1 MYIIFSLTC
10 ISLKHKGEIYMKVG
24 NQKLI
29 YFSPIIVVAVIFI
42 FILTLIPSA
51 NSAPKNL
58 PIAFV
63 NADAGMTVPAKGN
76 VNIGNQMEQNMKR
89 ASTEQSLVKWIFV
102 SNTKEVEKGLNDQ
115 KYYGALI
122 IPKDFTKKQAT
133 LQTAQP
139 DAPAI
144 RLLVNQ
150 GMNTAASTLAS
161 QVLNGAVDKMNE
173 NMRLQLVKRFEQNG
187 TQLSASQ
194 ALALSAPIQKTVIN
208 VNETGTHS
216 VNGNAPVSLFQ
227 PLWMASIAGAAI
239 VFLSI
244 QKITFSSRKEKLVNQ
259 VGFIVIGAILALAAG
274 FGLAWLAEVVGI
286 SVPSFL
292 DTALFLAIAY
302 FSFFTLISAVLSWLG
317 LKGLPIF
324 VIILFFGAPLL
335 SMAPEIMPDFY
346 REWIYPWLP
355 MRFMVDGVREL
366 FFFGKHLT
374 WNSSVFALT
383 LISLISLCALFA
395 SALPAS
401 SVKKEESRSI

>member
-1 MYIIFSLTC
+1 
-10 ISLKHKGEIYMKVG
+10 MKIG

-51 NSAPKNL
+51 SSAPKNL

-63 NADAGMTVPAKGN
+63 NADEGMTVPAKGN

-102 SNTKEVEKGLNDQ
+102 SNTKEVEKGLNNQ

-139 DAPAI
+139 DVPAI

-187 TQLSASQ
+187 TQLSANQ
-194 ALALSAPIQKTVIN
+194 ALALATPIQKTVIN
-208 VNETGTHS
+208 VNETGNHS

-227 PLWMASIAGAAI
+227 PLWMASIAGAAM
-239 VFLSI
+239 VFLST
-244 QKITFSSRKEKLVNQ
+244 QKITFSSRKEKIVNQ
-259 VGFIVIGAILALAAG
+259 VGFVIIGVILALSAG

-292 DTALFLAIAY
+292 NTALFLAIAY

-366 FFFGKHLT
+366 FFFGEHLT
-374 WNSSVFALT
+374 WNHSVSALA

-401 SVKKEESRSI
+401 SVKKEKSRLI

>member
-1 MYIIFSLTC
+1 
-10 ISLKHKGEIYMKVG
+10 MKLA

-29 YFSPIIVVAVIFI
+29 YFSPIIVGAVIFI
-42 FILTLIPSA
+42 FILTLIPSV
-51 NSAPKNL
+51 SPEPKDL

-63 NADAGMTVPAKGN
+63 NADEGMTVPPKGK
-76 VNIGNQMEQNMKR
+76 VNIGDQIEQNMKDS
-89 ASTEQSLVKWIFV
+89 STEQSSVKWIFV
-102 SNTKEVEKGLNDQ
+102 STTKEVEKGLNNQ

-139 DAPAI
+139 DVPAI

-150 GMNTAASTLAS
+150 GMNTAASTIAN

-173 NMRLQLVKRFEQNG
+173 NTRLQLVKRFEQNG
-187 TQLSASQ
+187 MQLSANQ
-194 ALALSAPIQKTVIN
+194 ALALAAPIQKTVIN
-208 VNETGTHS
+208 VNEIGTHS
-216 VNGNAPVSLFQ
+216 INGNAPVSLFQ

-239 VFLSI
+239 VFFSI
-244 QKITFSSRKEKLVNQ
+244 QKITVSSRKEKIINQAGLV
-259 VGFIVIGAILALAAG
+259 IIGAALALSAG

-366 FFFGKHLT
+366 FFFRGQLT
-374 WNSSVFALT
+374 WNHSVYALA
-383 LISLISLCALFA
+383 LIALISLCALFA
-395 SALPAS
+395 SALPVS
-401 SVKKEESRSI
+401 SVKKEKSHSI

>member
-1 MYIIFSLTC
+1 
-10 ISLKHKGEIYMKVG
+10 MKLG

-42 FILTLIPSA
+42 FILTLIPSVS
-51 NSAPKNL
+51 SAPKNL

-63 NADAGMTVPAKGN
+63 NADEGMTVPAKGN
-76 VNIGNQMEQNMKR
+76 VNIGNQIEQNTKG
-89 ASTEQSLVKWIFV
+89 ASTEQSSIKWIFV
-102 SNTKEVEKGLNDQ
+102 SNTKEVEKGLNNQ
-115 KYYGALI
+115 QYYGALI

-133 LQTAQP
+133 LQTAKP

-144 RLLVNQ
+144 KLLVNQ
-150 GMNTAASTLAS
+150 GMNTAASILAS

-187 TQLSASQ
+187 TQLSANQ
-194 ALALSAPIQKTVIN
+194 ALALAAPIQKTVIN

-227 PLWMASIAGAAI
+227 PLWMASIAGAAMI
-239 VFLSI
+239 FLSI
-244 QKITFSSRKEKLVNQ
+244 QKITFSSRKEKIVNQ
-259 VGFIVIGAILALAAG
+259 VGFVIIGVILALAAG

-324 VIILFFGAPLL
+324 VIVLFFGAPLL
-335 SMAPEIMPDFY
+335 SIAPEIMPDFY
-346 REWIYPWLP
+346 RELIYPWLP

-366 FFFGKHLT
+366 FFFGEHLT
-374 WNSSVFALT
+374 WNPSVSALA

-401 SVKKEESRSI
+401 SVKKEKSRSI

>member
-1 MYIIFSLTC
+1 
-10 ISLKHKGEIYMKVG
+10 MKLS

-29 YFSPIIVVAVIFI
+29 YLSPIIVVAVIFI
-42 FILTLIPSA
+42 FTLTLIPSV
-51 NSAPKNL
+51 SQAPKNL

-63 NADAGMTVPAKGN
+63 NADEGMTVPAKGK
-76 VNIGNQMEQNMKR
+76 VNIGDHIKQNMKSSS
-89 ASTEQSLVKWIFV
+89 AEQSSVKWIFV
-102 SNTKEVEKGLNDQ
+102 STTKEVEKGLNNQ

-122 IPKDFTKKQAT
+122 IPKDFTKKQVT
-133 LQTAQP
+133 LQAAQP
-139 DAPAI
+139 EAPAI

-161 QVLNGAVDKMNE
+161 QVLNGAVDQMNE
-173 NMRLQLVKRFEQNG
+173 NMRLQLVKRFEQSG
-187 TQLSASQ
+187 TQLSANQ
-194 ALALSAPIQKTVIN
+194 ALALAVPIQKTVIN
-208 VNETGTHS
+208 VNKTGTHS

-227 PLWMASIAGAAI
+227 PLWMASIAGAAV

-244 QKITFSSRKEKLVNQ
+244 HKITFSSRKEKIVNQ
-259 VGFIVIGAILALAAG
+259 VGFVIIGATLALAAG

-302 FSFFTLISAVLSWLG
+302 FSFFTLISAALSWLG

-335 SMAPEIMPDFY
+335 PMAPEIMPDFY

-366 FFFGKHLT
+366 FFFGEHLT
-374 WNSSVFALT
+374 WNHSVSALA

-401 SVKKEESRSI
+401 SVKKEKSRSI

>member
-194 ALALSAPIQKTVIN
+194 ALALAAPIQKTVIN

-324 VIILFFGAPLL
+324 AIILFFGAPLL

>member
-1 MYIIFSLTC
+1 
-10 ISLKHKGEIYMKVG
+10 MKLG

-51 NSAPKNL
+51 SSAPKNL

-63 NADAGMTVPAKGN
+63 NADEGMTVPAKGN
-76 VNIGNQMEQNMKR
+76 VNIGNQIKQNMKDS
-89 ASTEQSLVKWIFV
+89 STEQSSVKWIFV
-102 SNTKEVEKGLNDQ
+102 STTKKVEKGLNNQ
-115 KYYGALI
+115 QYYGALI

-144 RLLVNQ
+144 KLLVNQ
-150 GMNTAASTLAS
+150 GKNTAASTIAS

-187 TQLSASQ
+187 TKLSANQ
-194 ALALSAPIQKTVIN
+194 ALALAAPIQKTVIN
-208 VNETGTHS
+208 VNETGPHS

-227 PLWMASIAGAAI
+227 PLWMASIAGAAV
-239 VFLSI
+239 VFLAI
-244 QKITFSSRKEKLVNQ
+244 QKITFSSRKEKLGNQ
-259 VGFIVIGAILALAAG
+259 AALVFIGAVLALAAG
-274 FGLAWLAEVVGI
+274 FGLAWLAEMVGI
-286 SVPSFL
+286 AVPSFL

-366 FFFGKHLT
+366 FFFGEHLT
-374 WNSSVFALT
+374 WNPSVSALA
-383 LISLISLCALFA
+383 LISLTSLCALFA

-401 SVKKEESRSI
+401 SVKKEKSRSI

>member
-1 MYIIFSLTC
+1 
-10 ISLKHKGEIYMKVG
+10 MKLVH
-24 NQKLI
+24 QKRI

-42 FILTLIPSA
+42 FILTLIPSV
-51 NSAPKNL
+51 NQAPKNL

-63 NADAGMTVPAKGN
+63 NADEGMTVPAKGK
-76 VNIGNQMEQNMKR
+76 VNIGDQIKQNMKSS
-89 ASTEQSLVKWIFV
+89 STEQSSVKWIFV
-102 SNTKEVEKGLNDQ
+102 STTKEVEKGLNNQ

-139 DAPAI
+139 NAPAI

-150 GMNTAASTLAS
+150 GMNTAASTIAS

-173 NMRLQLVKRFEQNG
+173 NMRLQIVKRFEQNG
-187 TQLSASQ
+187 TQLSANQ
-194 ALALSAPIQKTVIN
+194 ALALATPIQKTVIN

-227 PLWMASIAGAAI
+227 PLWMASIAGAAV
-239 VFLSI
+239 VFLAI
-244 QKITFSSRKEKLVNQ
+244 KKITFSSRKEKIVNQ
-259 VGFIVIGAILALAAG
+259 VGFVIIGGILALAAG
-274 FGLAWLAEVVGI
+274 FGLAWLAEMVGI
-286 SVPSFL
+286 TVPSFL

-346 REWIYPWLP
+346 REWIDPWLP

-366 FFFGKHLT
+366 FFFGEHLT
-374 WNSSVFALT
+374 WNHSVSALA
-383 LISLISLCALFA
+383 LISLISLCAVFA

-401 SVKKEESRSI
+401 SVKKEKSHSI

>member
-76 VNIGNQMEQNMKR
+76 VNIGNQMEQNIKR
-89 ASTEQSLVKWIFV
+89 ASTEQSLVKWISV
-102 SNTKEVEKGLNDQ
+102 STTKEVEKGLNDQ

-150 GMNTAASTLAS
+150 GMNTAASALAS

-187 TQLSASQ
+187 TQLSANQ
-194 ALALSAPIQKTVIN
+194 ALALAAPIQKTVIN

-227 PLWMASIAGAAI
+227 PLWMASIAGAAM

-244 QKITFSSRKEKLVNQ
+244 QKITFSSRKEKIVNQ
-259 VGFIVIGAILALAAG
+259 AGLVVIGVILALAAG

-324 VIILFFGAPLL
+324 VIVLFFGAPLL

-366 FFFGKHLT
+366 FFFGRHLT
-374 WNSSVFALT
+374 WNSSVSALT

>member
-1 MYIIFSLTC
+1 
-10 ISLKHKGEIYMKVG
+10 MKLG

-51 NSAPKNL
+51 NLAPKNL

-63 NADAGMTVPAKGN
+63 NADEGMTVPAKGK
-76 VNIGNQMEQNMKR
+76 VNIGDQIKQNMK
-89 ASTEQSLVKWIFV
+89 SSNIEQSSVVKWIFV
-102 SNTKEVEKGLNDQ
+102 STTKEVEKGLNNQ

-187 TQLSASQ
+187 TQLSANQ
-194 ALALSAPIQKTVIN
+194 ALALAAPIQKTVIN

-227 PLWMASIAGAAI
+227 PLWMASIAGAAM

-244 QKITFSSRKEKLVNQ
+244 QKITFSSRKEKIVNQ
-259 VGFIVIGAILALAAG
+259 VGFVIIGVILALAAG

-317 LKGLPIF
+317 RTKGTSNFRYYSIF
-324 VIILFFGAPLL
+324 WRTFAF
-335 SMAPEIMPDFY
+335 
-346 REWIYPWLP
+346 
-355 MRFMVDGVREL
+355 
-366 FFFGKHLT
+366 
-374 WNSSVFALT
+374 NSPRNYA
-383 LISLISLCALFA
+383 
-395 SALPAS
+395 
-401 SVKKEESRSI
+401 